1 MFFKG
6 VELSLAYRI
15 MKELVIIGILYMSIL
30 FVNGTQMEKS
40 LLLVLIDSDQQEQQ
54 SIINAVTTSLEAYN
68 NRTETFQVEYNLLE
82 TKVISILM

>member
-1 MFFKG
+1 MIE
-6 VELSLAYRI
+6 VTE
-15 MKELVIIGILYMSIL
+15 VLYMSIL

-68 NRTETFQVEYNLLE
+68 NRTGTFQVEYNLLE